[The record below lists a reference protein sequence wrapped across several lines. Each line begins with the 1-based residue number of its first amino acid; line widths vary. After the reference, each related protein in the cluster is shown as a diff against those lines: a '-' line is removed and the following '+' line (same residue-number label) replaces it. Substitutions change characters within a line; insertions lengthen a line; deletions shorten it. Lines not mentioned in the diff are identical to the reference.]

1 MRPFSK
7 VVLLYS
13 ILADLI
19 SKFLYLWIISKKKY
33 RRCKQD
39 MKYISFL
46 FFNFKILKGA
56 YNIQLNSLIVL
67 PIYT

>member
-1 MRPFSK
+1 
-7 VVLLYS
+7 
-13 ILADLI
+13 
-19 SKFLYLWIISKKKY
+19 
-33 RRCKQD
+33 